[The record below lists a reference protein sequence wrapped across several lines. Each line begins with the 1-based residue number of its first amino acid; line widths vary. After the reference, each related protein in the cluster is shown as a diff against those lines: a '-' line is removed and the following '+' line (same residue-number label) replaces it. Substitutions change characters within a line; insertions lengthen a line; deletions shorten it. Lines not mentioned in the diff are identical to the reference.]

1 MEMTFRGREQREFK
15 KKNYS
20 RNSERHKERFNQD
33 MGSKQKLD
41 TKQERSNHSK
51 EE

>member
-1 MEMTFRGREQREFK
+1 MEMTFRGREQREL
-15 KKNYS
+15 KKNCS
-20 RNSERHKERFNQD
+20 RNSERHKERFRQG
-33 MGSKQKLD
+33 MVSKQKLD